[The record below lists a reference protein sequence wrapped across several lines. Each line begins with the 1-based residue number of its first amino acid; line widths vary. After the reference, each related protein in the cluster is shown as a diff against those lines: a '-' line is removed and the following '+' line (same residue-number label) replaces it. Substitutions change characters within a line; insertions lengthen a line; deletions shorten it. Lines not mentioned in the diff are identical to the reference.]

1 MGSFL
6 TCSCMSKEARRNRA
20 IARQGKANAKKEA
33 TVQKLLLLGAGGSGK
48 STFFKQ
54 LRLIHGK
61 GIKSTEIENTYR
73 DVVYSNVLNGM
84 QTLVE
89 KSLEIQDTNPELE
102 TQLEPK
108 NVEFANYVVEFDED
122 EFQSQREK
130 LCEAVEQLWKD
141 KGIRAC
147 WEVRS
152 RFHIQDS
159 AEHFFTNIN
168 RITREDYVPSEDDIL
183 RARIRTTGIVQQEF
197 FVKGT
202 KFQVFDVGGQR
213 NERKKW
219 IHCFEDVTAVL
230 FLAALSAYDQTL
242 FEDDKTNRMIE
253 ALAIFRS
260 IVGNRWFRN
269 TALILFLNKKDIF
282 ATKIKKVPI
291 TTCFPEYDGPP
302 HHEIEAKEYIK
313 SMFVKEYNQ
322 STSGEGRKP
331 GKQLFVHYT
340 CALDKDQ
347 VKRIFRD
354 VQTLIIHSN
363 LAKADII

>member
-1 MGSFL
+1 M
-6 TCSCMSKEARRNRA
+6 
-20 IARQGKANAKKEA
+20 
-33 TVQKLLLLGAGGSGK
+33 
-48 STFFKQ
+48 
-54 LRLIHGK
+54 
-61 GIKSTEIENTYR
+61 
-73 DVVYSNVLNGM
+73 
-84 QTLVE
+84 
-89 KSLEIQDTNPELE
+89 
-102 TQLEPK
+102 
-108 NVEFANYVVEFDED
+108 
-122 EFQSQREK
+122 
-130 LCEAVEQLWKD
+130 
-141 KGIRAC
+141 
-147 WEVRS
+147 
-152 RFHIQDS
+152 
-159 AEHFFTNIN
+159 
-168 RITREDYVPSEDDIL
+168 
-183 RARIRTTGIVQQEF
+183 
-197 FVKGT
+197 
-202 KFQVFDVGGQR
+202 VGGQR

-322 STSGEGRKP
+322 CTSGEGRKP

>member
-1 MGSFL
+1 
-6 TCSCMSKEARRNRA
+6 
-20 IARQGKANAKKEA
+20 
-33 TVQKLLLLGAGGSGK
+33 
-48 STFFKQ
+48 
-54 LRLIHGK
+54 
-61 GIKSTEIENTYR
+61 
-73 DVVYSNVLNGM
+73 
-84 QTLVE
+84 VE
-89 KSLEIQDTNPELE
+89 Y
-102 TQLEPK
+102 
-108 NVEFANYVVEFDED
+108 ANYIVEFDED
-122 EFQSQREK
+122 EFQTQRER
-130 LCEAVEQLWKD
+130 LCTAIMELWKD
-141 KGIRAC
+141 KGIRAS

-152 RFHIQDS
+152 MFHIQDS
-159 AEHFFTNIN
+159 AEHFFESIE
-168 RITREDYVPSEDDIL
+168 RITREEYVPTEDDIL

-282 ATKIKKVPI
+282 SQKIKKVPI

-302 HHEIEAKEYIK
+302 HHEIEAREYIK
-313 SMFVKEYNQ
+313 SQFVKEYNET
-322 STSGEGRKP
+322 TSSEGRKP